1 MRGGRDPCAVLIS
14 HVPLSL
20 SQFLADESPVS
31 SSLFL
36 LRDLEVMASTG
47 AWGSCSPSPHSCRE
61 RVSLFSSPSH
71 SSPSTSSF
79 LVTFL
84 LCSAQEL
91 AR

>member
-1 MRGGRDPCAVLIS
+1 MHGGRDPCAVLIS

-47 AWGSCSPSPHSCRE
+47 AWGSCSPSPHSCRD
-61 RVSLFSSPSH
+61 VSPFSLAPVI
-71 SSPSTSSF
+71 
-79 LVTFL
+79 LVL
-84 LCSAQEL
+84 LPLRS
-91 AR
+91 